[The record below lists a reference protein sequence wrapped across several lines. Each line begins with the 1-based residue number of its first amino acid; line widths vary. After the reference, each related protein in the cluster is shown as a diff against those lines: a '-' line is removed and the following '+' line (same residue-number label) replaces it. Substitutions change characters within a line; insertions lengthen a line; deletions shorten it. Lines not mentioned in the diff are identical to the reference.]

1 MQQRPKDLGSMLG
14 TYIKGG
20 RREMT
25 LQIFPPTYVCSL
37 WCTHTY
43 AHTCTNT
50 CICTHTHAHY
60 MFVNMTTDLTGELK
74 VPGTVK
80 LMVKD
85 TSFQTSSFSLERQI
99 FLFGFFCF
107 LPPHI
112 IGSIK
117 CFPWSSSFTFRK
129 ISVKYQAHQVMNCD
143 SSFFQAVL
151 WQ

>member
-1 MQQRPKDLGSMLG
+1 
-14 TYIKGG
+14 
-20 RREMT
+20 MT

-99 FLFGFFCF
+99 FLFGFFVFSLPISLAVSNVF
-107 LPPHI
+107 LGRRHSLS
-112 IGSIK
+112 G
-117 CFPWSSSFTFRK
+117 
-129 ISVKYQAHQVMNCD
+129 KYLSNTKPIR
-143 SSFFQAVL
+143 S
-151 WQ
+151 